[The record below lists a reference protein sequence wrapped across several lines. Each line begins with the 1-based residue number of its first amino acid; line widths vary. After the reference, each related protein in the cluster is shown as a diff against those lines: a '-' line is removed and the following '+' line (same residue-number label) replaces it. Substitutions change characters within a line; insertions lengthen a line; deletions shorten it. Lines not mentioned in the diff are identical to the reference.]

1 MSNVNSQMFA
11 KRMKPFNHFT
21 IKAQDALM
29 RAQEIAFIKSQYP
42 IDPLHLLKSL
52 AEQDESVIPTI
63 LEKIGVDLDLMDLQI
78 DTSLENV
85 VANQKKQQGGVF
97 GQIPIS
103 QEMANILEKS
113 NQVSK
118 HMKDDFI
125 STEHLLLS
133 LLEVPSRA
141 RDILEKFKVTGEQ
154 IMQILASVR
163 GSQRIT
169 DAEPESKYQVLE
181 KYAKNLT
188 EMARSKKLDPVI
200 GRQKEIRRV
209 MQVLSRRTKNNPV
222 LIGEP
227 GTGKTA
233 IAEGLAQRII
243 DGDVPESLKDKEIIS
258 LDLGALVAGTKYRG
272 EFEERLKTVLKEIE
286 NQGGKI
292 ILFIDELHTLVGA
305 GAAEGAVDAS
315 NMLKPALARGDLH
328 AIGAT
333 TIKEY
338 QKYIEKDQ
346 ALERRFQPVLVQEP
360 SQDEAIAILRG
371 LKEKYE
377 MHHGVKITDSSII
390 AAVKL
395 SSRYIADRFLPDK
408 AVDLIDEAA
417 SSLRMEIDS
426 MPQELDQAHRE
437 LMRLRIEEEVL
448 KKETDPS
455 VKETIKNIR
464 KQIADFKEKTKDLEM
479 QWQAEK
485 DKISKIT
492 DAKKKIEGLKQ
503 EAEIAERNADLHK
516 IAEIRYSKIPSF
528 ERNIKDFESSLA
540 RLQKKRRILKEE
552 ITEEDIA
559 RVVSNWTNIPIL
571 KMLEEEAQK
580 LSGIEETLKSRVVG
594 QGDAIK
600 AVANAIRRS
609 RAGIS
614 EEQKPIGSFI
624 FLGPTGVGKTELA
637 KALAEFMFSTEQAI
651 VRVDMS
657 EYMESHAISK
667 MIGSP
672 PGYVGH
678 EEGGQLTE
686 IIRRKPY
693 SVVLFDEIEKA
704 HPEIFNILLQILDDG
719 HLTDSKGRKV
729 NFKNT
734 IIIMTSNAGS
744 DIVQKINKFGF
755 DLSDDKQLVRAEKES
770 EAKEKIK
777 AALKDYFKP
786 EFLNRIDEMIVFNG
800 LTPGDLEEIIEIQLE
815 KVFARLAK
823 RGIKIKATK
832 KARDLLVEKGY
843 DLQYGARPLKRVIQ
857 RLILDPV
864 AKFIITGQIK
874 EGEEIAV
881 DQENGEIIIKKSSTK
896 GALALV

>member
-272 EFEERLKTVLKEIE
+272 EFDLLTSCIPWWGRARLKERL
-286 NQGGKI
+286 
-292 ILFIDELHTLVGA
+292 
-305 GAAEGAVDAS
+305 
-315 NMLKPALARGDLH
+315 ML
-328 AIGAT
+328 
-333 TIKEY
+333 
-338 QKYIEKDQ
+338 
-346 ALERRFQPVLVQEP
+346 
-360 SQDEAIAILRG
+360 
-371 LKEKYE
+371 
-377 MHHGVKITDSSII
+377 
-390 AAVKL
+390 
-395 SSRYIADRFLPDK
+395 
-408 AVDLIDEAA
+408 LIC
-417 SSLRMEIDS
+417 
-426 MPQELDQAHRE
+426 
-437 LMRLRIEEEVL
+437 
-448 KKETDPS
+448 
-455 VKETIKNIR
+455 
-464 KQIADFKEKTKDLEM
+464 
-479 QWQAEK
+479 
-485 DKISKIT
+485 
-492 DAKKKIEGLKQ
+492 
-503 EAEIAERNADLHK
+503 
-516 IAEIRYSKIPSF
+516 
-528 ERNIKDFESSLA
+528 
-540 RLQKKRRILKEE
+540 
-552 ITEEDIA
+552 
-559 RVVSNWTNIPIL
+559 
-571 KMLEEEAQK
+571 
-580 LSGIEETLKSRVVG
+580 
-594 QGDAIK
+594 
-600 AVANAIRRS
+600 
-609 RAGIS
+609 
-614 EEQKPIGSFI
+614 
-624 FLGPTGVGKTELA
+624 
-637 KALAEFMFSTEQAI
+637 
-651 VRVDMS
+651 
-657 EYMESHAISK
+657 
-667 MIGSP
+667 
-672 PGYVGH
+672 
-678 EEGGQLTE
+678 
-686 IIRRKPY
+686 
-693 SVVLFDEIEKA
+693 
-704 HPEIFNILLQILDDG
+704 
-719 HLTDSKGRKV
+719 
-729 NFKNT
+729 
-734 IIIMTSNAGS
+734 
-744 DIVQKINKFGF
+744 
-755 DLSDDKQLVRAEKES
+755 
-770 EAKEKIK
+770 
-777 AALKDYFKP
+777 
-786 EFLNRIDEMIVFNG
+786 
-800 LTPGDLEEIIEIQLE
+800 
-815 KVFARLAK
+815 
-823 RGIKIKATK
+823 
-832 KARDLLVEKGY
+832 
-843 DLQYGARPLKRVIQ
+843 
-857 RLILDPV
+857 
-864 AKFIITGQIK
+864 
-874 EGEEIAV
+874 
-881 DQENGEIIIKKSSTK
+881 
-896 GALALV
+896 